1 MAANKKVIL
10 GFTGLIASGK
20 GTAAEYLKSN
30 YQASHYRFSTMLRD
44 MAKRIY
50 IPETRDNLVKLS
62 EILRATFGEDVLAK
76 TMAQDVKNDKNKVI
90 VVEGIRRLAD
100 IAYLAKM
107 PNFVLVEIF
116 ADPKIRHARLVKRGE
131 NTDDT
136 SKTYEQFLA
145 DHQRSTEL
153 SILDVI
159 KHAKEKIDNND
170 NLKNLHKQLDALLKK
185 YVG

>member
-1 MAANKKVIL
+1 MGKSEKVIL

-20 GTAAEYLKSN
+20 GTAAEYLKS
-30 YQASHYRFSTMLRD
+30 QHHASHYRFSTMLRD
-44 MAKRIY
+44 IAKRIY
-50 IPETRDNLVKLS
+50 VPETRDNLVKLS

-100 IAYLAKM
+100 IAYLTKM

-131 NTDDT
+131 NADDA

-145 DHQRSTEL
+145 DHRRSTEL

-159 KHAKEKIDNND
+159 KHAKEKVDNNGS
-170 NLKNLHKQLDALLKK
+170 LKDLYKQLGALLKK